1 MKESIRYELFHYYLS
16 PSSVCEL
23 NTRQVKE
30 HIIGIIP
37 AARDKLNKHKAGEIY
52 SNVMVFPQNRV
63 GYGKKVIMLKLK
75 TVKYILKPW
84 GS

>member
-1 MKESIRYELFHYYLS
+1 
-16 PSSVCEL
+16 
-23 NTRQVKE
+23 VKE
-30 HIIGIIP
+30 QIIGIIP